1 MDFPVV
7 HGSFVQPVIEEL
19 FFTLALKRKRNQVSL
34 DRQTLPI
41 ADFLAYLDVELYD
54 FSQIR
59 VIIVPDVAPIVI
71 LEYRHLHSS
80 YFQNSFI
87 NHDNTVSGE

>member
-7 HGSFVQPVIEEL
+7 HGPFVQPVIEEL

-71 LEYRHLHSS
+71 ICLLYTSPSPRDPKTSRMPSS
-80 YFQNSFI
+80 A
-87 NHDNTVSGE
+87 

>member
-54 FSQIR
+54 FLR
-59 VIIVPDVAPIVI
+59 FG
-71 LEYRHLHSS
+71 SS
-80 YFQNSFI
+80 
-87 NHDNTVSGE
+87 

>member
-1 MDFPVV
+1 MDLPVV

-19 FFTLALKRKRNQVSL
+19 LVALALKRKRDQVSL
-34 DRQTLPI
+34 DRQTLPV
-41 ADFLAYLDVELYD
+41 ADFLANLDVELYD
-54 FSQIR
+54 SSQIR

-71 LEYRHLHSS
+71 IEYRYLPSS

>member
-1 MDFPVV
+1 M

-54 FSQIR
+54 FSQIW
-59 VIIVPDVAPIVI
+59 VIIVPIPRN
-71 LEYRHLHSS
+71 Y
-80 YFQNSFI
+80 
-87 NHDNTVSGE
+87 TVLP